1 MKQILSATSTS
12 VSCSV
17 QYYEMFLFF
26 LSTKCLLNIHVRF
39 TPFPG
44 IWGVSIGN
52 REYALLCSTW
62 GFEIIDVTD
71 PSSPF
76 KVQAVEMT
84 GGLYWRDVAT
94 HTTASGKVYAYVA
107 AQDVFDSGA
116 DLYVFDLSN
125 LSGDQNNPNG
135 KGSNPIPTSG
145 YVNLGNSGEQ

>member
-1 MKQILSATSTS
+1 MQKYWWGVDRIISCVHISHVFFFAMSLS
-12 VSCSV
+12 VIV
-17 QYYEMFLFF
+17 L
-26 LSTKCLLNIHVRF
+26 
-39 TPFPG
+39 G

-76 KVQAVEMT
+76 KVQAVEMA

>member
-1 MKQILSATSTS
+1 MQKYWWGVDRIISCVHISHVFFFAMSLS
-12 VSCSV
+12 VIV
-17 QYYEMFLFF
+17 L
-26 LSTKCLLNIHVRF
+26 
-39 TPFPG
+39 G